1 MYADLDKL
9 IVRNGKYFVLDS
21 FGARTVVSFTK
32 NGDPLGKYGNVG
44 QIPANM
50 SCPWI
55 WMWIVREYISS
66 MRELKTTEI

>member
-44 QIPANM
+44 QGPG
-50 SCPWI
+50 
-55 WMWIVREYISS
+55 EYVLPMDMDVDSS
-66 MRELKTTEI
+66 GVYILDARAKNY